1 MEFNST
7 AKISKKAFSKRGLSA
22 LDIPTES
29 QPEVNNKDKVTRQE
43 QNDPHISGDEEGTRV
58 LQSVNNAIALESSDS
73 DVELDLDARKRLFRR
88 KKKKNIKTKS
98 GLFNEDASD
107 VSEEIEKYKASLAEM
122 SKQLDS
128 STKAFTTREANLK
141 RQRDDALDEINT
153 LRNKV

>member
-29 QPEVNNKDKVTRQE
+29 QPEVNNKDKIPRQE